1 PGDELRA
8 ADVTDPAKILAVP
21 PTITGL
27 DDPRRHDPG
36 VGWTGHVHRG
46 ERSFHRIG
54 SLREGMEHDPCE
66 GSVFIKSPLPTEPP
80 ERFGTVL
87 DDLPEVSDR
96 KHLSRQ
102 RWKNL
107 AGIGEPQ
114 IAVE

>member
-1 PGDELRA
+1 TEHRAANHDGALKEIQIAPVLHFSVQPGDELRA

-80 ERFGTVL
+80 
-87 DDLPEVSDR
+87 
-96 KHLSRQ
+96 
-102 RWKNL
+102 
-107 AGIGEPQ
+107 
-114 IAVE
+114 